1 MAKKRS
7 GVAATGRT
15 GRTGRR
21 ERSGV
26 AGRGLGDEEGARE
39 STMLKRG
46 GRGASVSAGGRP
58 TDALLSAGGTN

>member
-7 GVAATGRT
+7 GVAATNGQ
-15 GRTGRR
+15 R

-46 GRGASVSAGGRP
+46 KGASVSAGGRP